1 MLVLAL
7 LPNMFSLFKSPLL
20 DSVLEESEKV
30 FKLDRKSS
38 EKVEMKWDGKPKF
51 ASAMSWAIESS
62 PLVDCGT
69 TPSKPLILDD
79 GSPILKSKL
88 QDEDEGVRR
97 LRGVNF

>member
-1 MLVLAL
+1 
-7 LPNMFSLFKSPLL
+7 
-20 DSVLEESEKV
+20 
-30 FKLDRKSS
+30 
-38 EKVEMKWDGKPKF
+38 
-51 ASAMSWAIESS
+51 MSWAIESS